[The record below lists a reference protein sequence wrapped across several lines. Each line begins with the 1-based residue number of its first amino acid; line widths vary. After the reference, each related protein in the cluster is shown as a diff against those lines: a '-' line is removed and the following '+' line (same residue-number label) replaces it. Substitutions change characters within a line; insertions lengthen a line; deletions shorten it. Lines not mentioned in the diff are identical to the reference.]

1 MTSTYR
7 RKTKT
12 KRKLRHLT
20 SIMPILT
27 WQPNEIHMFRMPFK
41 VGGMKDLQLHTP
53 IKSRKKY
60 VWANVFQKLSHL
72 PREIYMKDIEFGFT
86 PKDNYMGWNV
96 DEHGIVWTNQQ
107 VEIPTNEIIGLA
119 FRGTAITY
127 TGWSKTYNPY
137 IKFNK
142 YIIDIL
148 RNNKRVQTSLPNL
161 VQGYKNNGTWEE
173 IKSVKKD
180 IWDVTTSDD
189 LQDMWYFFGGH
200 TKDFIVPNP
209 IKSVRISIEGDN
221 GSPYFNFLLSKDTTQ
236 RHQLQKHISSA
247 PKHSSQEE
255 MDKKINKIINSK
267 LEIARNESDLTAN
280 FNRAYE
286 QYVNEEGETEQEI
299 LARGLLEEEFG
310 NLQPTRSDGTRQE
323 EDDPF

>member
-20 SIMPILT
+20 SIMPILI
-27 WQPNEIHMFRMPFK
+27 WQPDHVHMFRMPFK

-53 IKSRKKY
+53 IKSRKKK

-96 DEHGIVWTNQQ
+96 DEHGIVWVNEQ
-107 VEIPTNEIIGLA
+107 VKVPTHEIIGLA
-119 FRGTAITY
+119 FRGIAVTY
-127 TGWSKTYNPY
+127 SGWSKTYNPY
-137 IKFNK
+137 VKFNK

-148 RNNKRVQTSLPNL
+148 RNNKRVQTSLPYT
-161 VQGYKNNGTWEE
+161 VQGYKNSGTWEE

-180 IWDVTTSDD
+180 IWDITTSDD
-189 LQDMWYFFGGH
+189 LKDMWYYFGGH
-200 TKDFIVPNP
+200 TKDFTVPNP
-209 IKSVRISIEGDN
+209 IKSVRICIEGGTDTLTRN
-221 GSPYFNFLLSKDTTQ
+221 GSPFFNFLLSKDTMQ
-236 RHQLQKHISSA
+236 RHELQKHISSA
-247 PKHSSQEE
+247 PKPI
-255 MDKKINKIINSK
+255 DKRMTPYTKDEFDK
-267 LEIARNESDLTAN
+267 
-280 FNRAYE
+280 AYE
-286 QYVNEEGETEQEI
+286 QYVNEEGETEEEI
-299 LARGLLEEEFG
+299 LARGLLEEE
-310 NLQPTRSDGTRQE
+310 QPTRSDGTRQE